1 MSIKLGDSETKTNLM
16 RAFAG
21 ESQARNR
28 YVFAASQAK
37 KEGKHV
43 ISAIFGYTASQEE
56 AHAKVF
62 YNHLKELAGENI
74 VIEDAAYPVNISDN
88 LVDLLKSAQHN
99 EYEEH
104 EPVYRTFGDIAMN
117 EGYPAIANTFF
128 KIAEIEKLHGDRF
141 GRIAD
146 LLEHGKLFVSDVEEE
161 WLCLNCGYVYKG
173 LQAPQICPVCSHDQG
188 FFIRFS
194 LSPYEN

>member
-62 YNHLKELAGENI
+62 YNHLRELAGENI

-104 EPVYRTFGDIAMN
+104 EPVYRSFGDMAMN
-117 EGYPAIANTFF
+117 EGYPAIASTFY

-146 LLEHGKLFVSDVEEE
+146 LLEQGKLFVSDVEEE

-173 LQAPQICPVCSHDQG
+173 LEAPQICPVCSHDQG

>member
-1 MSIKLGDSETKTNLM
+1 MSIKLGDSVTKTNLM

-43 ISAIFGYTASQEE
+43 ISAVFGYTASQEE

-74 VIEDAAYPVNISDN
+74 IIEDASYPVNISN
-88 LVDLLKSAQHN
+88 SLTELLESAQHN

-104 EPVYRTFGDIAMN
+104 EPVYREFGDVAKQ
-117 EGYPAIANTFF
+117 EGYQNIANAFY

-141 GRIAD
+141 GRLAT
-146 LLEHGKLFVSDVEEE
+146 LLKEGKLFVSDVEEE

-173 LQAPQICPVCSHDQG
+173 KQAPEICPVCSHDQG

-194 LSPYEN
+194 FSPYEN